1 MSDKTTVFVR
11 KSSGIVRAISLRD
24 AITYNMNSVNFGY
37 ALTTYLLVLATVP
50 GANPSYSSL
59 MIVLM
64 ITPFILVYAFFTAT
78 MPRSGG
84 DYVFTSR
91 TLHPFLGWLGSFSLW
106 WAEILFLG
114 INSSWVATV
123 YVSSALSSVGTLM
136 GSQALMGAGI
146 ETATPI
152 WIFVIGSIVILGI
165 GATIVMGVKT
175 HFVFQTVLWI
185 IGIIGAIVASAAALS
200 TSHPEFVQLFNSY
213 ASQYMTAPD
222 PYQEIIKIA
231 EDTGFTIGEF
241 SWWSTLIGVGSLFT
255 AFGYSYF
262 STYSSGEMRSAS
274 DVKVQLAAMLIPAW
288 ATLALVFATVIPL
301 TSAVGVQFLGGS
313 FWISMISP
321 GSWPLPVAPF
331 LNFYVGLMVKN
342 LLLHVILALGW
353 ISWGVLIC
361 AILYMMLTR
370 MLFAW
375 SFDRLIPE
383 WFSKISTNRHA
394 PINSTIFI
402 MASAEII
409 LLLTT
414 IFPSAAMLAT
424 IAVYGASA
432 MMTLTAFL
440 FVSIAATVFP
450 YRRKG
455 IYDGSPINKWKIGRV
470 PLMTIAGVFSTVLM
484 IMLNFFYYTIPE
496 FGVTNPSVLS
506 FILGTVIAATI
517 IYILAWQIRKRQG
530 IDLGLMY
537 REVPP
542 H

>member
-1 MSDKTTVFVR
+1 MTDETRLFVR

-24 AITYNMNSVNFGY
+24 AVTYNMNSVNFGY

-50 GANPSYSSL
+50 GADPSYSSL
-59 MIVLM
+59 LIVLM

-123 YVSSALSSVGTLM
+123 YVSSALSSVGSLA
-136 GSQALMGAGI
+136 GSDVLAGAGI
-146 ETATPI
+146 EVATPV
-152 WIFVIGSIVILGI
+152 WIFIIGSIVILGI
-165 GATIVMGVKT
+165 GATIIRGVRA
-175 HFVFQTVLWI
+175 HFAFQTVLLI
-185 IGIIGAIVASAAALS
+185 IGIVGAVVASAAALG
-200 TSHPEFVQLFNSY
+200 TSHSDFVRLFNAY
-213 ASQYMTAPD
+213 ASQYMTSPN
-222 PYQEIIKIA
+222 PYEDIINIA
-231 EDTGFTIGEF
+231 KETGFSTAGF
-241 SWWSTLIGVGSLFT
+241 SWWATLMGVGSLFT

-274 DVKVQLAAMLIPAW
+274 DVKVQLAAMIIPAW
-288 ATLALVFATVIPL
+288 ATLALVLATAVPL
-301 TSAVGVQFLGGS
+301 VDSVGMEFLGGS

-321 GSWPLPVAPF
+321 SSWPLPVAPF
-331 LNFYVGLMVKN
+331 LNFYVGLMVEN
-342 LLLHVILALGW
+342 LFLHVLLALGW
-353 ISWGVLIC
+353 ISWGILIC

-383 WFSKISTNRHA
+383 WFSKVSANRHA

-402 MASAEII
+402 IASAEMI

-440 FVSIAATVFP
+440 FVSIAAIVFP

-455 IYDGSPINKWKIGRV
+455 IYEGSPVSKWKIGNV
-470 PLMTIAGVFSTVLM
+470 PLMTIAGIFSTILIV
-484 IMLNFFYYTIPE
+484 ILNYFYYTIPA
-496 FGVTNPSVLS
+496 FGVTDPKVLL
-506 FILGTVIAATI
+506 FIVGTILAGII
-517 IYILAWQIRKRQG
+517 IYILTWVIRKKQG
-530 IDLGLMY
+530 VDLSLTY